1 MNENDRKERNRINQ
15 RRRRQGLLR
24 IDYVPIGDARK
35 IIEIEKERQG
45 KEFCISTFLDNAVT
59 VWAEDTSLNGDKW
72 PEAVIFG
79 FHLMREGSCEYPMA
93 DPKFTL
99 RVI

>member
-59 VWAEDTSLNGDKW
+59 VWAEDTSLNGDK
-72 PEAVIFG
+72 
-79 FHLMREGSCEYPMA
+79 
-93 DPKFTL
+93 
-99 RVI
+99 